1 MRKRSKPSLISRR
14 EFLKLAGL
22 GAGASAVLTGCGP
35 LSRYVVRQP
44 YGDMPEFTITGQSTF
59 FATTCGECSA
69 GCGLIVRTTEG
80 RAHKVEGNRQHPV
93 SRGGTCSRGQ
103 ATVQGLYNPDRI
115 QGPGRQVVRGSG
127 AYLPMTW
134 DDAVRVV
141 RDGLQKNQPD
151 EIAFL
156 AGLFPDHL
164 FDLFGSIAQNL
175 GGAHLLRYGTLGE
188 MEARSTL
195 IRACRELFAQAKLP
209 TFDVEHTGLVLSFGS
224 SFVETWISP
233 VAYSFAYGAM
243 RQGHTG
249 RRGYMVHFE
258 PRMSQTAINADEWFP
273 IRPGTEAL
281 VAIGLGRLVAEEKH
295 LDLPAG
301 YANVQLADVAV
312 RAGVSEGDLRRVASA
327 FANSPSQVAIPGG
340 VPLGQTNGL
349 AAAEAILTLNILADN
364 LGKPGGLFL
373 TPDLPLAA
381 KQAADPSSIAE
392 VASLIDKMN
401 QGKIKTL
408 FIHGANPVYDLPKS
422 YGFAEAL
429 EKVPQVVSFA
439 SFPDETALSADFV
452 FPDHTPLESWGYQRV
467 VSAGD
472 RPTVSGLQPAVAP
485 LYDTRAT
492 ADVFLAA
499 IRQTGGALSAAVPY
513 ADEVDYLQSAVAALI
528 DQGGFY
534 TAPTAQSFFVLWQQ
548 YGGWWTKSP
557 VLQSPAAAGART
569 TPVGPPTGAFAGDES
584 EYPFVLFP
592 FPGPNLADGSQANR
606 PTLQETPDPSTTVM
620 WNTWVELNPK
630 TAAELGISD
639 DDVVRITS
647 PAGSVECSV
656 YLYPPIHPGAV
667 AIPLGQGHTAMGR
680 YAKDRG
686 IHPLNLLP
694 RRENEAGN
702 LAHASTRVKI
712 EKTGKRFVLAR
723 YESREGVYGEEGR
736 PGRGA

>member
-1 MRKRSKPSLISRR
+1 
-14 EFLKLAGL
+14 
-22 GAGASAVLTGCGP
+22 
-35 LSRYVVRQP
+35 
-44 YGDMPEFTITGQSTF
+44 MPEFTVTGQSTY

-115 QGPGRQVVRGSG
+115 QGPGRQPARGSG
-127 AYLPMTW
+127 TYLPMAW
-134 DDAVRVV
+134 DDAVGVV
-141 RDGLQKNQPD
+141 RDALQKNQPG

-164 FDLFGSIAQNL
+164 FDLVGLISQNMS
-175 GGAHLLRYGTLGE
+175 GVNLLRYGTLGE

-195 IRACRELFAQAKLP
+195 IRACQDLFAESKLP
-209 TFDVEHTGLVLSFGS
+209 TFDIERTGLILSFGA
-224 SFVETWISP
+224 SFLETWISP
-233 VAYSFAYGAM
+233 VAYSFAYGSM
-243 RQGHTG
+243 RQGQTG

-281 VAIGLGRLVAEEKH
+281 VAIGLGRLVAEEKG
-295 LDLPAG
+295 LDLPSG
-301 YANVQLADVAV
+301 YAGVQVADVAV
-312 RAGVSEGDLRRVASA
+312 QAGVSEGDLRRIASS

-349 AAAEAILTLNILADN
+349 AAAEAILTLNILANN
-364 LGKPGGLFL
+364 LGKQGGIFL
-373 TPDLPLAA
+373 MPDLPLGA
-381 KQAADPSSIAE
+381 KQAGDPNPIAE
-392 VASLIDKMN
+392 IASLVDKMN
-401 QGKIKTL
+401 RGQIKVL
-408 FIHGANPVYDLPKS
+408 FSHGANPAYDIPRV

-429 EKVPQVVSFA
+429 KKVPQVISFA

-467 VSAGD
+467 VAASD
-472 RPTVSGLQPAVAP
+472 RPTVSGLQPTVVP
-485 LYDTRAT
+485 LYNTRAS

-499 IRQTGGALSAAVPY
+499 IRQIGGTLAAAIPFP
-513 ADEVDYLQSAVAALI
+513 DEVAYLQSAVAALI
-528 DQGGFY
+528 HQGGFY
-534 TAPTAQSFFVLWQQ
+534 SAPTAESFFVLWQQ
-548 YGGWWTKSP
+548 YGGWWKQSP
-557 VLQSPAAAGART
+557 VLQSPAATGTRG
-569 TPVGPPTGAFAGDES
+569 TPIGPPTGTFAGNES
-584 EYPFVLFP
+584 EYPYVLLP
-592 FPGPNLADGSQANR
+592 FPAPNLSDGSQANR

-620 WNTWVELNPK
+620 WNTWVEINPK
-630 TAAELGISD
+630 TAADLGISD

-647 PAGSVECSV
+647 PAGSVECSA
-656 YLYPPIHPGAV
+656 YLYPPIHPGVV
-667 AIPLGQGHTAMGR
+667 AIPLGQGHTAFGR

-686 IHPLNLLP
+686 IHPLNLLAKQ
-694 RRENEAGN
+694 ENEAGN
-702 LAHASTRVKI
+702 LASTATRVKI
-712 EKTGKRFVLAR
+712 EKTGKRYVLAR

>member
-1 MRKRSKPSLISRR
+1 MRKRSKRNLISRR

-44 YGDMPEFTITGQSTF
+44 YGDMPEFTVTGLSTF

-80 RAHKVEGNRQHPV
+80 RAHKVEGNPQHPV

-115 QGPGRQVVRGSG
+115 QAPGRQLVRGSG
-127 AYLPMTW
+127 SYLPLTW
-134 DDAVRVV
+134 DAAVGVVGDALR
-141 RDGLQKNQPD
+141 QNQPG
-151 EIAFL
+151 EIAFM

-164 FDLFGSIAQNL
+164 FDLFGQIAGNL
-175 GGAHLLRYGTLGE
+175 GIANLLRYGTLGE
-188 MEARSTL
+188 LEARSTL
-195 IRACRELFAQAKLP
+195 IRACQDLFGQVKLP
-209 TFDVEHTGLVLSFGS
+209 TFDIEHTGLILSFGA
-224 SFVETWISP
+224 SFLETWFSP

-243 RQGHTG
+243 RQGRTG

-281 VAIGLGRLVAEEKH
+281 VAIALGRLVAEEKH

-301 YANVQLADVAV
+301 YADVQVADVAV
-312 RAGVSEGDLRRVASA
+312 QAGVSEGDLRRVASA

-349 AAAEAILTLNILADN
+349 ASAKAILTLNVLAEN
-364 LGKPGGLFL
+364 LGEPGGIFL
-373 TPDLPLAA
+373 MPDLPLAVR
-381 KQAADPSSIAE
+381 QAVGPSSIAE
-392 VASLIDKMN
+392 VSALIDKMN
-401 QGKIKTL
+401 QGRIKVL
-408 FIHGANPVYDLPKS
+408 FIHGANPAFDLPKA

-429 EKVPQVVSFA
+429 KKVPLVISFA
-439 SFPDETALSADFV
+439 SFPDETALSADYV

-467 VSAGD
+467 ASGSD
-472 RPTVSGLQPAVAP
+472 RPTLSGLQPVVVP
-485 LYDTRAT
+485 LYDTRST
-492 ADVFLAA
+492 VDVFLAA
-499 IRQTGGALSAAVPY
+499 ARQIGGSLGAAI
-513 ADEVDYLQSAVAALI
+513 AFTDEVDYLQSTIGALI
-528 DQGGFY
+528 GEGGFY
-534 TAPTAQSFFVLWQQ
+534 TAPTVPSFFALWQQ
-548 YGGWWTKSP
+548 YGGWWMKSP
-557 VLQSPAAAGART
+557 GLQSPAAAGAQT
-569 TPVGPPTGAFAGDES
+569 IPVVPATGAFAGDEAT
-584 EYPFVLFP
+584 YPFVLLP
-592 FPGPNLADGSQANR
+592 FPAPNLADGSQANR

-620 WNTWVELNPK
+620 WNTWLEINPK
-630 TAAELGISD
+630 TAADLGISD

-647 PAGSVECSV
+647 PAGSVECAV
-656 YLYPPIHPGAV
+656 YLYPPIHPGVV
-667 AIPLGQGHTAMGR
+667 AIPLGQGHTAFGR

-694 RRENEAGN
+694 KRENEAGN
-702 LAHASTRVKI
+702 LASTATRVKI
-712 EKTGKRFVLAR
+712 EKTGKRYVLAR
-723 YESREGVYGEEGR
+723 YESREGVYGEEAK